1 VRVVVVVQMVAPV
14 LNAIND
20 KTKPMEIK
28 TKYNEDDVIFFLTRD
43 SKYAKGAFNT
53 YLKEGE
59 VFAVEAVVK
68 KINIKVGDGKIHILN
83 NVKAVVCGEW
93 LEIHEDFCAP
103 DIVQLGNDVSNRYRV
118 ASTKQ
123 KKKKR

>member
-1 VRVVVVVQMVAPV
+1 
-14 LNAIND
+14 
-20 KTKPMEIK
+20 MEIK
-28 TKYNEDDVIFFLTRD
+28 TKYNEGDKVFFLTRD

-59 VFAVEAVVK
+59 VFACEATVM
-68 KINIKVGDGKIHILN
+68 KIKIKVEHGKIHIHNSLRTH
-83 NVKAVVCGEW
+83 VAEEW
-93 LEIHEDFCAP
+93 LDLHEDFCAP
-103 DIVQLGNDVSNRYRV
+103 DIVQLGTDVSNRYRV